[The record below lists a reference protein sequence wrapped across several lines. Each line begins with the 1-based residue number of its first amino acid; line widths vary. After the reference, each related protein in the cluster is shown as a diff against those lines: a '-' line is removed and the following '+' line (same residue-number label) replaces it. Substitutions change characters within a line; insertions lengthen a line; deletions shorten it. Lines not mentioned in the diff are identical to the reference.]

1 MLSLMLHLVIIYK
14 LICFTVGAIAIKL
27 FQSMDFGESYGEA
40 IISDNFKIVVVWSIK
55 QEKENLGYTKTL

>member
-40 IISDNFKIVVVWSIK
+40 IISDNFKIVVV
-55 QEKENLGYTKTL
+55 